1 MQSGKN
7 KSHEENHA
15 AAQKNTVKRHMRKQ
29 DAGRPQPQ
37 EQPRE
42 RQRAGHAERME
53 LNS

>member
-15 AAQKNTVKRHMRKQ
+15 SAQKNTVKRHMRKQ

-37 EQPRE
+37 ERVRE
-42 RQRAGHAERME
+42 RAGHAERME
-53 LNS
+53 LNG